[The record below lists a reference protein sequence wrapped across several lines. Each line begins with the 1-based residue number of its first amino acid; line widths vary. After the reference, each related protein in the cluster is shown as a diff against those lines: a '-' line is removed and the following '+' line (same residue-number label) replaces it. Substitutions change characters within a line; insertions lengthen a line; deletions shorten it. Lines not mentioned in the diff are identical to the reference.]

1 MYSHIIHLKLLVT
14 ILSQVRNW
22 GSCDGLG
29 RLSLFMS
36 WVGRFDSRGT
46 AVPLTEFVILLCVWE
61 QQQAAVSPAWLCVF
75 CLLLPPP

>member
-1 MYSHIIHLKLLVT
+1 MAPFNDNVLGLMIVMRGTRVT
-14 ILSQVRNW
+14 L
-22 GSCDGLG
+22 CDGLG

-46 AVPLTEFVILLCVWE
+46 AVPLTELVILLCVWE